1 MTPKDDY
8 IDYGAVRINSKG
20 KYQLNMA
27 YTEITR
33 LHTLLEDNRI
43 PHLFRR
49 FYDGWQVC
57 YPDSE
62 NRRISA
68 VQHYFSYGAADNRIE
83 IMGGITQADGTED
96 IVLGHLTAE
105 DVFARI
111 ATMHKA
117 ESTYENADH
126 CVCCGDVIPE
136 GRMVCPACERGEPTS
151 KLD

>member
-8 IDYGAVRINSKG
+8 IDYGGFRINSKG
-20 KYQLNMA
+20 EYQLNMA

-33 LHTLLEDNRI
+33 LHTMLEDNRI
-43 PHLFRR
+43 PHLFHRL
-49 FYDGWQVC
+49 YDGWQVC

-68 VQHYFSYGAADNRIE
+68 VQHYFSYGAKDNRIE

-96 IVLGHLTAE
+96 SVLGHLTAE

-117 ESTYENADH
+117 ESTYDTADR

-136 GRMVCPACERGEPTS
+136 GRQVCPACEGGEPT
-151 KLD
+151 

>member
-62 NRRISA
+62 NAESAQYSTISLTVRQTTVSKSWA
-68 VQHYFSYGAADNRIE
+68 VSPP
-83 IMGGITQADGTED
+83 ADGTAD
-96 IVLGHLTAE
+96 SVLGHLTAE

-111 ATMHKA
+111 VTMHKA
-117 ESTYENADH
+117 ASTYENADR

-136 GRMVCPACERGEPTS
+136 GRQVCPGCEGGEPT
-151 KLD
+151 